1 MITVFRAAR
10 CATRRQCPPSTR
22 PANWCSFLQRLQRKH
37 ADIPQILRQRL
48 CPRRACVSK
57 INIDIWSRASSA
69 SGGGAQAREASPM
82 RLPRRKLLHLA
93 AGAAA
98 LPAVSRVAWAQSYP
112 ARPVRIIVGFAP
124 SGATDIMARLIGQW
138 LSERLSQQFIIEN
151 RPGAGSNVAT
161 EAVVRAPP
169 DGYTLLLVDVP
180 NAINAT
186 LYDRLN
192 FNFIRDIVPVASI
205 SRQPQVM
212 VVNLSVAAKTVPE
225 FIAYAKANPGKINM
239 ASGGN

>member
-1 MITVFRAAR
+1 MLFASSHQLFFSRILQFCQQASSFLQSSSNPEHHSPSMLTR
-10 CATRRQCPPSTR
+10 CATRRQWHPSTR
-22 PANWCSFLQRLQRKH
+22 PANWCSFLRRLQRKH

-98 LPAVSRVAWAQSYP
+98 LPAVSRVACAQSYP

-138 LSERLSQQFIIEN
+138 LSDRLSQQSVSS
-151 RPGAGSNVAT
+151 RHADDGLLD
-161 EAVVRAPP
+161 RHAPSRDMP
-169 DGYTLLLVDVP
+169 AEGGGY
-180 NAINAT
+180 
-186 LYDRLN
+186 R
-192 FNFIRDIVPVASI
+192 
-205 SRQPQVM
+205 
-212 VVNLSVAAKTVPE
+212 
-225 FIAYAKANPGKINM
+225 
-239 ASGGN
+239 